1 MAPAWV
7 GSFRQPPVIQSDPTL
22 EDSHLA
28 DTTLRQSEQ
37 ETLGSVAAASPI
49 TRGGLAPHKLQKV
62 LSYIE
67 EKLAEPVGV
76 RELAAQVHMSPFHF
90 ARRFKQA
97 VGIPPHAYITH
108 VRIERAKRLLSGSNV
123 PLVEVATRV
132 GYRTQAHFTGVFHRY
147 SGTTPRAYRVGSRK
161 EMLPNPPVSSTQ
173 AREVASAW

>member
-37 ETLGSVAAASPI
+37 ETLGSVAASSPV

-62 LSYIE
+62 LTYIE

-97 VGIPPHAYITH
+97 SECRRMAYITH
-108 VRIERAKRLLSGSNV
+108 VRIERAKALVGIEPAPGRGRDAGGLSHPGPFHGGFP
-123 PLVEVATRV
+123 PLFGHDTAGLSSRVAQ
-132 GYRTQAHFTGVFHRY
+132 GKYYRA
-147 SGTTPRAYRVGSRK
+147 P
-161 EMLPNPPVSSTQ
+161 L
-173 AREVASAW
+173 